1 MVYTLVGK
9 AIHSTLGKAMDSTR
23 GAERKPAGA
32 SFGRQI
38 LHDADFP
45 LVLLFTEKSGCT
57 SLTKWFLFHVGK
69 LQEATDYHPWIHRYR
84 MGVLTR
90 QEGYHKEATR
100 LLREREKPVVKLV
113 RNPYSRAVS
122 SFLSTLNNGHGP
134 AAKDWAHELIMAA
147 RANAG
152 KPVGDGSA
160 LSFHDFLAFVAA
172 NGSERQQ
179 INGHVARQHSAGEE
193 RFGARIIKLE
203 QFADDVRQ
211 LESEYGLAQSPL
223 DLITSSKHHRSA
235 NHNGAPAPAWS
246 PDLEISTEQVRRL
259 RKSGSPSYDAFY
271 DDKARRL
278 VRECFAAD
286 FEAYGYQ

>member
-1 MVYTLVGK
+1 MVYALLGK
-9 AIHSTLGKAMDSTR
+9 AIHSTRVAARKA
-23 GAERKPAGA
+23 AGA
-32 SFGRQI
+32 PFGRQI
-38 LHDADFP
+38 LHDPDFP

-84 MGVLTR
+84 TSVLSR
-90 QEGYHKEATR
+90 QEGYHKEAMR

-134 AAKDWAHELIMAA
+134 TPKNWAHELIVAA

-160 LSFHDFLAFVAA
+160 ISFHDFLAFVAA

-179 INGHVARQHSAGEE
+179 INGHVARQHTAGEE

-203 QFADDVRQ
+203 QFAVDISQ

-223 DLITSSKHHRSA
+223 DLITRSQHHRSA
-235 NHNGAPAPAWS
+235 NQNGATAPVWS
-246 PDLEISTEQVRRL
+246 PDLEITTEQVRQF
-259 RKSGSPSYDAFY
+259 RKGGTPSYDTLY
-271 DDKARRL
+271 DDECRRL
-278 VRECFAAD
+278 VRESFAAD
-286 FEAYGYQ
+286 FEAYGYE